1 MENYIVS
8 ARKYRPSTFES
19 VVGQRALTTTL
30 KNAIAT
36 GKLAHAYLFCGPR
49 GVGKTTCARIFAKT
63 INCMSPTADGEACNQ
78 CESCT
83 AFNEQRS
90 YNIHELDAASNNS
103 VDDIRQLVEQVRI
116 PPQIGKYKVY
126 IIDEVHMLSA
136 SAFNA
141 FLKTLEEPP
150 RHAIFILATTEK
162 HKILPTILSRCQI
175 YDFSRIGVE
184 DTVAHLAYVA
194 SKEGI
199 TAFNAFLKTLEEPPR
214 HAIFIL
220 ATTEKHKILPTI
232 LSRCQIYDFS
242 RIGVEDTVAHL
253 AYVASKEGITAEP
266 EALNVIAL
274 KADGGMRDA
283 LSIFDQVVSFTGG
296 HITYK
301 SVIENLN
308 VLDYEYYFKLTGFF
322 LENKISDA
330 LLLLNDVLN
339 KGFDGSHFITGLS
352 SHLRDLLVSKD
363 PATLPLLEVGAS
375 IRERYQAQAQQCPL
389 PFLYRAMKLCN
400 DCDLNY
406 RASKNKRLLV
416 ELTLIQVAQLTA
428 EEDDGANGRSPK
440 QAIKPIFTQPA
451 AAQQPQATAAMPQQT
466 VQPAVQTN
474 STPQPAATQHS
485 NATTPHATPA
495 AVLMAQGREE
505 KKIPVMKM
513 SGLGVSI
520 KRPHIEEEQRNPSS
534 NPTAAH
540 QAAQPEEDYIF
551 NERDLN
557 YYWQEYAGRMP
568 KEQVAIAKRMQNMR
582 ITLINDTTFEAVV
595 DNEIVAKEFT
605 GMIPTLQNYLRTR
618 LKNRK
623 VTMTVRISAPT
634 EKVRAYG
641 RVEKFQMMAQ
651 KNSALLQLKEEF
663 GLELY

>member
-36 GKLAHAYLFCGPR
+36 QKLAHAYLFCGPR

-63 INCMSPTADGEACNQ
+63 INCMTPTADGEACNQ
-78 CESCT
+78 CESCV

-175 YDFSRIGVE
+175 YDFNRISVE
-184 DTVAHLAYVA
+184 DTVNHLSYVA

-199 TAFNAFLKTLEEPPR
+199 M
-214 HAIFIL
+214 
-220 ATTEKHKILPTI
+220 
-232 LSRCQIYDFS
+232 
-242 RIGVEDTVAHL
+242 
-253 AYVASKEGITAEP
+253 AEP
-266 EALNVIAL
+266 EALNVIAM

-296 HITYK
+296 NITYK
-301 SVIENLN
+301 SVIDNLN
-308 VLDYEYYFKLTGFF
+308 VLDYEYYFRLTDCF
-322 LENKISDA
+322 LENKVSDA
-330 LLLLNDVLN
+330 LLLFNDILN

-352 SHLRDLLVSKD
+352 SHFRDLLVGKD
-363 PATLPLLEVGAS
+363 PVTLPLLEVGAS
-375 IRERYQAQAQQCPL
+375 IRQRYQEQAQKCPL

-400 DCDLNY
+400 ECDLNY
-406 RASKNKRLLV
+406 RISKNKRLLV
-416 ELTLIQVAQLTA
+416 ELTLIQVAQLTT
-428 EEDDGANGRSPK
+428 EGDDVSGGRGPTK
-440 QAIKPIFTQPA
+440 TIKPIFTQPA
-451 AAQQPQATAAMPQQT
+451 AAQQPQVASATQVQQASLHTSPSSVTTQAVNGTTARHPQASAA
-466 VQPAVQTN
+466 VQPGA
-474 STPQPAATQHS
+474 SASSGAAS
-485 NATTPHATPA
+485 SAPS
-495 AVLMAQGREE
+495 QGAGVVPTVKEE
-505 KKIPVMKM
+505 RKIPVMKM
-513 SGLGVSI
+513 SSLGVSI
-520 KRPHIEEEQRNPSS
+520 KNPQRDQTTQNTVTTHVPRV
-534 NPTAAH
+534 
-540 QAAQPEEDYIF
+540 QQPEEDFIF
-551 NERDLN
+551 NDRDLN
-557 YYWQEYAGRMP
+557 YYWQEYAGQLP
-568 KEQVAIAKRMQNMR
+568 KEQDALTKRMQMLRPVLLN
-582 ITLINDTTFEAVV
+582 NSTTFEVVV
-595 DNEIVAKEFT
+595 DNEFAAKDFT
-605 GMIPTLQNYLRTR
+605 ALIPELQSYLRGR
-618 LKNRK
+618 LKNSK
-623 VTMTVRISAPT
+623 VVMTVRVSEAT
-634 EKVRAYG
+634 ETIRPVG

-651 KNSALLQLKEEF
+651 KNQALMQLKDEF

>member
-36 GKLAHAYLFCGPR
+36 QKLAHAYLFCGPR

-63 INCMSPTADGEACNQ
+63 INCMTPTADGEACNQ
-78 CESCT
+78 CESCV

-175 YDFSRIGVE
+175 YDFNRISVE
-184 DTVAHLAYVA
+184 DTVNHLSYVA
-194 SKEGI
+194 AKE
-199 TAFNAFLKTLEEPPR
+199 N
-214 HAIFIL
+214 
-220 ATTEKHKILPTI
+220 
-232 LSRCQIYDFS
+232 
-242 RIGVEDTVAHL
+242 
-253 AYVASKEGITAEP
+253 ITAEP
-266 EALNVIAL
+266 EALNVIAM

-296 HITYK
+296 NITYK

-308 VLDYEYYFKLTGFF
+308 VLDYEYYFRLTDCF
-322 LENKISDA
+322 LENKVSDA
-330 LLLLNDVLN
+330 LLLFNDILN

-352 SHLRDLLVSKD
+352 SHFRDLLVGKD
-363 PATLPLLEVGAS
+363 PVTLPLLEVGAS
-375 IRERYQAQAQQCPL
+375 IRQRYQEQAQKCPL

-400 DCDLNY
+400 ECDLNY
-406 RASKNKRLLV
+406 RISKNKRLLV
-416 ELTLIQVAQLTA
+416 ELTLIQVAQLTT
-428 EEDDGANGRSPK
+428 EGDDVSGGRGPK
-440 QAIKPIFTQPA
+440 KTIKPVFTQPA
-451 AAQQPQATAAMPQQT
+451 AAQQPQVASGTQVQQAPVHSSPSSVTTQAANGTTAQHPQASAA
-466 VQPAVQTN
+466 VQPGAPASPGAASSAPSQGAGVAQT
-474 STPQPAATQHS
+474 AK
-485 NATTPHATPA
+485 
-495 AVLMAQGREE
+495 EE
-505 KKIPVMKM
+505 RKIPVMKM
-513 SGLGVSI
+513 SSLGVSI
-520 KRPHIEEEQRNPSS
+520 KNPQRD
-534 NPTAAH
+534 
-540 QAAQPEEDYIF
+540 QAAQNATVAHVPRVQQPEQDSNF

-557 YYWQEYAGRMP
+557 YYWQEYAGQLP
-568 KEQVAIAKRMQNMR
+568 KEQVAIAKRMQVLRPVLLN
-582 ITLINDTTFEAVV
+582 NSTTFEIVV
-595 DNEIVAKEFT
+595 DNEIAAKDFT
-605 GMIPTLQNYLRTR
+605 ALIPELQDYLRVR
-618 LKNRK
+618 LKNSK
-623 VTMTVRISAPT
+623 VVMTVRVSAPT
-634 EKVRAYG
+634 ETVRAVG
-641 RVEKFQMMAQ
+641 RVEKFQMMSQ
-651 KNSALLQLKEEF
+651 KNQALMQLKEEF

>member
-49 GVGKTTCARIFAKT
+49 GVGKITCARIFAKT
-63 INCMSPTADGEACNQ
+63 INCMHPTAEGEACNE

-175 YDFSRIGVE
+175 YDFSRI
-184 DTVAHLAYVA
+184 
-194 SKEGI
+194 S
-199 TAFNAFLKTLEEPPR
+199 
-214 HAIFIL
+214 
-220 ATTEKHKILPTI
+220 
-232 LSRCQIYDFS
+232 
-242 RIGVEDTVAHL
+242 VEDTVAHL

-296 HITYK
+296 HITYQ
-301 SVIENLN
+301 SAIENLN
-308 VLDYEYYFKLTGFF
+308 VLDYEYYFRLTDQL

-339 KGFDGSHFITGLS
+339 KGFDGSHFITGLA
-352 SHLRDLLVSKD
+352 SHFRDLLVSKD
-363 PATLPLLEVGAS
+363 PATTSLLEVGAS
-375 IRERYQAQAQQCPL
+375 IRDRYQAQAQKCPV
-389 PFLYRAMKLCN
+389 PFLYKAMKLCN

-406 RASKNKRLLV
+406 RMSKNKRLLV
-416 ELTLIQVAQLTA
+416 ELTLIQVGQLTA
-428 EEDDGANGRSPK
+428 GEDDASGGRSPK
-440 QAIKPIFTQPA
+440 QAIKPIFNQPA
-451 AAQQPQATAAMPQQT
+451 AAQQPQATPAMPQQQAT
-466 VQPAVQTN
+466 VAPQQPSVQPQQQAAPATN
-474 STPQPAATQHS
+474 
-485 NATTPHATPA
+485 NARQEAPVHATPT
-495 AVLMAQGREE
+495 AVLLAQGKEE
-505 KKIPVMKM
+505 KKIPVTQM
-513 SGLGVSI
+513 SKLGISI
-520 KRPHIEEEQRNPSS
+520 KRPRQEEEKKEITTPSS
-534 NPTAAH
+534 NTSTTSTS
-540 QAAQPEEDYIF
+540 QPVDDYIF
-551 NERDLN
+551 NERDVN
-557 YYWQEYAGRMP
+557 YYWQEYAGQMP
-568 KEQVAIAKRMQNMR
+568 KEQVAIAKRMQNMH
-582 ITLINDTTFEAVV
+582 LNLLNDTTFEAVV

-605 GMIPTLQNYLRTR
+605 GMIPVIQDYLRNR

-634 EKVRAYG
+634 EKIRAYG
-641 RVEKFQMMAQ
+641 RVEKFQMMSQ
-651 KNSALLQLKEEF
+651 KNQALLQLKDEF
-663 GLELY
+663 GLELYS

>member
-36 GKLAHAYLFCGPR
+36 QKLAHAYLFCGPR

-63 INCMSPTADGEACNQ
+63 INCMTPTADGEACNQ
-78 CESCT
+78 CESCV

-175 YDFSRIGVE
+175 YDFNRISVE
-184 DTVAHLAYVA
+184 DTVNHL
-194 SKEGI
+194 S
-199 TAFNAFLKTLEEPPR
+199 
-214 HAIFIL
+214 
-220 ATTEKHKILPTI
+220 
-232 LSRCQIYDFS
+232 
-242 RIGVEDTVAHL
+242 
-253 AYVASKEGITAEP
+253 YVASKEGITAEP
-266 EALNVIAL
+266 EALNVIAM

-296 HITYK
+296 NITYK
-301 SVIENLN
+301 SVIDNLN
-308 VLDYEYYFKLTGFF
+308 VLDYEYYFRLTDCF
-322 LENKISDA
+322 LENKVSDA
-330 LLLLNDVLN
+330 LLLFNDILN

-352 SHLRDLLVSKD
+352 SHFRDLLVGKD
-363 PATLPLLEVGAS
+363 PVTLPLLEVGAS
-375 IRERYQAQAQQCPL
+375 IRQSYQEQAQKCPL

-400 DCDLNY
+400 ECDLNY
-406 RASKNKRLLV
+406 RISKNKRLLV
-416 ELTLIQVAQLTA
+416 ELTLIQVAQLTT
-428 EEDDGANGRSPK
+428 EGDDVSGGRGPK
-440 QAIKPIFTQPA
+440 KTIKPVFTRPA
-451 AAQQPQATAAMPQQT
+451 AAQQPQVASATQVQQAPVHSSPSSVTTQAANGTTAQHPQASAA
-466 VQPAVQTN
+466 VQPGAPASPGAASSAPSQGAGVAQT
-474 STPQPAATQHS
+474 AK
-485 NATTPHATPA
+485 
-495 AVLMAQGREE
+495 EE
-505 KKIPVMKM
+505 RKIPVMKM
-513 SGLGVSI
+513 SSLGVSI
-520 KRPHIEEEQRNPSS
+520 KNPQRDQVSQNATTTYVPKV
-534 NPTAAH
+534 
-540 QAAQPEEDYIF
+540 QQPEEDFMF
-551 NERDLN
+551 NDRDLN
-557 YYWQEYAGRMP
+557 YYWQEYAGQLP
-568 KEQVAIAKRMQNMR
+568 KEQDALAKRMQMLRPALLN
-582 ITLINDTTFEAVV
+582 NSTTFEVVV
-595 DNEIVAKEFT
+595 DNEFAAKDFT
-605 GMIPTLQNYLRTR
+605 ALIPELQDYLRGR
-618 LKNRK
+618 LKNSK
-623 VTMTVRISAPT
+623 VMMTVRVSEAT
-634 EKVRAYG
+634 ETVRPVG

-651 KNSALLQLKEEF
+651 KNQALMQLKDEF

>member
-36 GKLAHAYLFCGPR
+36 QKLAHAYLFCGPR

-63 INCMSPTADGEACNQ
+63 INCMTPTADGEACNQ
-78 CESCT
+78 CESCV

-175 YDFSRIGVE
+175 YDFNRISVE
-184 DTVAHLAYVA
+184 DTVNHL
-194 SKEGI
+194 S
-199 TAFNAFLKTLEEPPR
+199 
-214 HAIFIL
+214 
-220 ATTEKHKILPTI
+220 
-232 LSRCQIYDFS
+232 
-242 RIGVEDTVAHL
+242 
-253 AYVASKEGITAEP
+253 YVASKEGITAEP
-266 EALNVIAL
+266 EALNVIAM

-296 HITYK
+296 NITYK
-301 SVIENLN
+301 SVIDNLN
-308 VLDYEYYFKLTGFF
+308 VLDYEYYFRLTDCF
-322 LENKISDA
+322 LENKVSDA
-330 LLLLNDVLN
+330 LLLFNDILN

-352 SHLRDLLVSKD
+352 SHFRDLLVGKD
-363 PATLPLLEVGAS
+363 PVTLPLLEVGAS
-375 IRERYQAQAQQCPL
+375 IRQSYQEQAQKCPL

-400 DCDLNY
+400 ECDLNY
-406 RASKNKRLLV
+406 RISKNKRLLV
-416 ELTLIQVAQLTA
+416 ELTLIQVAQLTT
-428 EEDDGANGRSPK
+428 EGDDVSGGRGPK
-440 QAIKPIFTQPA
+440 KTIKPVFTQPA
-451 AAQQPQATAAMPQQT
+451 AAQQPQVASGTQVQQAPVHSSPSSVTTQAANGTTAQHPQASAA
-466 VQPAVQTN
+466 VQPGASVSSGAASSAPSQGAGVAQT
-474 STPQPAATQHS
+474 AK
-485 NATTPHATPA
+485 
-495 AVLMAQGREE
+495 EE
-505 KKIPVMKM
+505 RKIPVMKM
-513 SGLGVSI
+513 SSLGVSI
-520 KRPHIEEEQRNPSS
+520 KNPQRDQVSQNATTTYVPKV
-534 NPTAAH
+534 
-540 QAAQPEEDYIF
+540 QQPEEDFMF
-551 NERDLN
+551 NDRDLN
-557 YYWQEYAGRMP
+557 YYWQEYAGQLP
-568 KEQVAIAKRMQNMR
+568 KEQDALAKRMQMLRPALLN
-582 ITLINDTTFEAVV
+582 NSTTFEVVV
-595 DNEIVAKEFT
+595 DNEFAAKDFT
-605 GMIPTLQNYLRTR
+605 ALIPELQDYLRGR
-618 LKNRK
+618 LKNSK
-623 VTMTVRISAPT
+623 VMMTVRVSEAT
-634 EKVRAYG
+634 ETVRPVG

-651 KNSALLQLKEEF
+651 KNQALMQLKDEF

>member
-136 SAFNA
+136 S
-141 FLKTLEEPP
+141 
-150 RHAIFILATTEK
+150 
-162 HKILPTILSRCQI
+162 
-175 YDFSRIGVE
+175 
-184 DTVAHLAYVA
+184 
-194 SKEGI
+194 
-199 TAFNAFLKTLEEPPR
+199 AFNAFLKTLEEPPR

-485 NATTPHATPA
+485 NATTPHSTPA

>member
-136 SAFNA
+136 S
-141 FLKTLEEPP
+141 
-150 RHAIFILATTEK
+150 
-162 HKILPTILSRCQI
+162 
-175 YDFSRIGVE
+175 
-184 DTVAHLAYVA
+184 
-194 SKEGI
+194 
-199 TAFNAFLKTLEEPPR
+199 AFNAFLKTLEEPPR

-451 AAQQPQATAAMPQQT
+451 AAQQPQATAATPQQT

-485 NATTPHATPA
+485 NATTPHATPT

-595 DNEIVAKEFT
+595 DNEIVAKEYT

>member
-36 GKLAHAYLFCGPR
+36 QKLAHAYLFCGPR

-63 INCMSPTADGEACNQ
+63 INCMTPTADGEACNQ
-78 CESCT
+78 CESCV

-175 YDFSRIGVE
+175 YDFNRISVE
-184 DTVAHLAYVA
+184 DTVSHL
-194 SKEGI
+194 S
-199 TAFNAFLKTLEEPPR
+199 
-214 HAIFIL
+214 
-220 ATTEKHKILPTI
+220 
-232 LSRCQIYDFS
+232 
-242 RIGVEDTVAHL
+242 
-253 AYVASKEGITAEP
+253 YVASKEGITAEP
-266 EALNVIAL
+266 EALNVIAM

-296 HITYK
+296 NITYK
-301 SVIENLN
+301 SVIDNLN
-308 VLDYEYYFKLTGFF
+308 VLDYEYYFRLTDCF
-322 LENKISDA
+322 LENKVSDA
-330 LLLLNDVLN
+330 LLLFNDILN

-352 SHLRDLLVSKD
+352 SHFRDLLVGKD
-363 PATLPLLEVGAS
+363 PVTLPLLEVGAS
-375 IRERYQAQAQQCPL
+375 IRQRYQEQAQKCPL

-400 DCDLNY
+400 ECDLNY
-406 RASKNKRLLV
+406 RISKNKRLLV
-416 ELTLIQVAQLTA
+416 ELTLIQVAQLTT
-428 EEDDGANGRSPK
+428 EGDDVSGGRGPK
-440 QAIKPIFTQPA
+440 KTIKPVFTQPA
-451 AAQQPQATAAMPQQT
+451 AAQQPQVASATQVQQAPVHSSPSSVTTQAANGTT
-466 VQPAVQTN
+466 VQHPQASAAVQ
-474 STPQPAATQHS
+474 PGAPAS
-485 NATTPHATPA
+485 PGA
-495 AVLMAQGREE
+495 ASSAPSQGAGVAQTAKEE
-505 KKIPVMKM
+505 RKIPVMKM
-513 SGLGVSI
+513 SSLGVSI
-520 KRPHIEEEQRNPSS
+520 KNPQRDQVSQNATTTYVPKV
-534 NPTAAH
+534 
-540 QAAQPEEDYIF
+540 QQPEEDFMF
-551 NERDLN
+551 NDRDLN
-557 YYWQEYAGRMP
+557 YYWQEYAGQLP
-568 KEQVAIAKRMQNMR
+568 KEQDALAKRMQMLRPALLN
-582 ITLINDTTFEAVV
+582 NSTTFEVVV
-595 DNEIVAKEFT
+595 DNEFAAKDFT
-605 GMIPTLQNYLRTR
+605 ALIPELQDYLRGR
-618 LKNRK
+618 LKNSK
-623 VTMTVRISAPT
+623 VMMTVRVSEAT
-634 EKVRAYG
+634 ETVRPVG

-651 KNSALLQLKEEF
+651 KNQALMQLKDEF

>member
-36 GKLAHAYLFCGPR
+36 QKLAHAYLFCGPR

-63 INCMSPTADGEACNQ
+63 INCMTPTADGEACNQ
-78 CESCT
+78 CESCV

-175 YDFSRIGVE
+175 YDFNRISVE
-184 DTVAHLAYVA
+184 DTVNHL
-194 SKEGI
+194 S
-199 TAFNAFLKTLEEPPR
+199 
-214 HAIFIL
+214 
-220 ATTEKHKILPTI
+220 
-232 LSRCQIYDFS
+232 
-242 RIGVEDTVAHL
+242 
-253 AYVASKEGITAEP
+253 YVASKEGITAEP
-266 EALNVIAL
+266 EALNVIAM

-296 HITYK
+296 NITYK
-301 SVIENLN
+301 SVIDNLN
-308 VLDYEYYFKLTGFF
+308 VLDYEYYFRLTDCF
-322 LENKISDA
+322 LENKVSDA
-330 LLLLNDVLN
+330 LLLFNDILN

-352 SHLRDLLVSKD
+352 SHFRDLLVGKD
-363 PATLPLLEVGAS
+363 PVTLPLLEVGAS
-375 IRERYQAQAQQCPL
+375 IRQRYQEQAQKCPL

-400 DCDLNY
+400 ECDLNY
-406 RASKNKRLLV
+406 RISKNKRLLV
-416 ELTLIQVAQLTA
+416 ELTLIQVAQLTT
-428 EEDDGANGRSPK
+428 EGDDVSGGRGPK
-440 QAIKPIFTQPA
+440 KTIKPVFTQPA
-451 AAQQPQATAAMPQQT
+451 AAQQPQVASATQVQQAPVHSSPSSVTTQAANGTTAQHPQASAA
-466 VQPAVQTN
+466 VQPGAPASPGAASSAPSQGAGVAQT
-474 STPQPAATQHS
+474 AK
-485 NATTPHATPA
+485 
-495 AVLMAQGREE
+495 EE
-505 KKIPVMKM
+505 RKIPVMKM
-513 SGLGVSI
+513 SSLGVSI
-520 KRPHIEEEQRNPSS
+520 KNPQRDQVSQNATTIYVPKV
-534 NPTAAH
+534 
-540 QAAQPEEDYIF
+540 QQPEEDFMF
-551 NERDLN
+551 NDRDLN
-557 YYWQEYAGRMP
+557 YYWQEYAGQLP
-568 KEQVAIAKRMQNMR
+568 KEQDALAKRMQMLRPALLN
-582 ITLINDTTFEAVV
+582 NSTTFEVVV
-595 DNEIVAKEFT
+595 DNEFAAKDFT
-605 GMIPTLQNYLRTR
+605 ALIPELQDYLRGR
-618 LKNRK
+618 LKNSK
-623 VTMTVRISAPT
+623 VMMTVRVSEAT
-634 EKVRAYG
+634 ETVRPVG

-651 KNSALLQLKEEF
+651 KNQALMQLKDEL

>member
-136 SAFNA
+136 S
-141 FLKTLEEPP
+141 
-150 RHAIFILATTEK
+150 
-162 HKILPTILSRCQI
+162 
-175 YDFSRIGVE
+175 
-184 DTVAHLAYVA
+184 
-194 SKEGI
+194 
-199 TAFNAFLKTLEEPPR
+199 AFNAFLKTLEEPPR

-485 NATTPHATPA
+485 KCNNSTCHTCCRINGA
-495 AVLMAQGREE
+495 RERRE
-505 KKIPVMKM
+505 KIPVMKM

>member
-8 ARKYRPSTFES
+8 PRKNRPSTLES

-136 SAFNA
+136 S
-141 FLKTLEEPP
+141 
-150 RHAIFILATTEK
+150 
-162 HKILPTILSRCQI
+162 
-175 YDFSRIGVE
+175 
-184 DTVAHLAYVA
+184 
-194 SKEGI
+194 
-199 TAFNAFLKTLEEPPR
+199 AFNAFLKTLEEPPR

-485 NATTPHATPA
+485 NATTPHATPT

-520 KRPHIEEEQRNPSS
+520 KRPHIEEEQRTPSS

>member
-36 GKLAHAYLFCGPR
+36 QKLAHAYLFCGPR

-63 INCMSPTADGEACNQ
+63 INCMTPTADGEACNQ
-78 CESCT
+78 CESCV

-175 YDFSRIGVE
+175 YDFNRISVE
-184 DTVAHLAYVA
+184 DTVNHL
-194 SKEGI
+194 S
-199 TAFNAFLKTLEEPPR
+199 
-214 HAIFIL
+214 
-220 ATTEKHKILPTI
+220 
-232 LSRCQIYDFS
+232 
-242 RIGVEDTVAHL
+242 
-253 AYVASKEGITAEP
+253 YVASKEGITAEP
-266 EALNVIAL
+266 EALNVIAM

-296 HITYK
+296 NITYK
-301 SVIENLN
+301 SVIDNLN
-308 VLDYEYYFKLTGFF
+308 VLDYEYYFRLTDCF
-322 LENKISDA
+322 LENKVSDA
-330 LLLLNDVLN
+330 LLLFNDILN

-352 SHLRDLLVSKD
+352 SHFRDLLVGKD
-363 PATLPLLEVGAS
+363 PVTLPLLEVGAS
-375 IRERYQAQAQQCPL
+375 IRQSYQEQAQKCPL

-400 DCDLNY
+400 ECDLNY
-406 RASKNKRLLV
+406 RISKNKRLLV
-416 ELTLIQVAQLTA
+416 ELTLIQVAQLTT
-428 EEDDGANGRSPK
+428 EGDDVSGGRGPK
-440 QAIKPIFTQPA
+440 KTIKPVFTQPA
-451 AAQQPQATAAMPQQT
+451 AAQQPQVASATQVQQAPVHSSPSSVTTQAANGTTAQHPQASAA
-466 VQPAVQTN
+466 VQPGAPASPGAASSAPSQGAGVAQT
-474 STPQPAATQHS
+474 AK
-485 NATTPHATPA
+485 
-495 AVLMAQGREE
+495 EE
-505 KKIPVMKM
+505 RKIPVMKM
-513 SGLGVSI
+513 SSLGVSI
-520 KRPHIEEEQRNPSS
+520 KNPQRDQVSQNATTTYVPKV
-534 NPTAAH
+534 
-540 QAAQPEEDYIF
+540 QQPEEDFMF
-551 NERDLN
+551 NDRDLN
-557 YYWQEYAGRMP
+557 YYWQEYAGQLP
-568 KEQVAIAKRMQNMR
+568 KEQDALAKRMQMLRPALLN
-582 ITLINDTTFEAVV
+582 NSTTFEVVV
-595 DNEIVAKEFT
+595 DNEFAAKDFT
-605 GMIPTLQNYLRTR
+605 ALIPELQDYLRGR
-618 LKNRK
+618 LKNSK
-623 VTMTVRISAPT
+623 VMMTVRVSEAT
-634 EKVRAYG
+634 ETVRPVG

-651 KNSALLQLKEEF
+651 KNQALMQLKDEF

>member
-8 ARKYRPSTFES
+8 ARKYRPATFES
-19 VVGQRALTTTL
+19 VVGQHALTTTL
-30 KNAIAT
+30 KNAIAI

-175 YDFSRIGVE
+175 YDFNRITVE

-199 TAFNAFLKTLEEPPR
+199 T
-214 HAIFIL
+214 
-220 ATTEKHKILPTI
+220 
-232 LSRCQIYDFS
+232 S
-242 RIGVEDTVAHL
+242 
-253 AYVASKEGITAEP
+253 EP

-296 HITYK
+296 HITYQ

-308 VLDYEYYFKLTGFF
+308 VLDYEYYFRLTDHF
-322 LENKISDA
+322 LANQVSDA

-339 KGFDGSHFITGLS
+339 KGFDASHFITGLS
-352 SHLRDLLVSKD
+352 SHFRDLLVSKD

-375 IRERYQAQAQQCPL
+375 IRERYQVQAQKCPL
-389 PFLYRAMKLCN
+389 PFLYKAMKLCN

-428 EEDDGANGRSPK
+428 GDDDVSGGRSPQ
-440 QAIKPIFTQPA
+440 QAIKPIFSQPVA
-451 AAQQPQATAAMPQQT
+451 VQQPQASATPPTQVSNVATAQ
-466 VQPAVQTN
+466 VQPAPQNYVAQQTTSAVQQTT
-474 STPQPAATQHS
+474 SAAQQTTSAAPQAVPATPQFQQSSGTQAKEQKVRVVNMSDLSISIKHPRVEEENKQAVAATPQES
-485 NATTPHATPA
+485 
-495 AVLMAQGREE
+495 V
-505 KKIPVMKM
+505 
-513 SGLGVSI
+513 
-520 KRPHIEEEQRNPSS
+520 
-534 NPTAAH
+534 
-540 QAAQPEEDYIF
+540 QPEEDLAF
-551 NERDLN
+551 NEKDVN
-557 YYWQEYAGRMP
+557 FYWQEYAGRLP
-568 KEQVAIAKRMQNMR
+568 QEQVALANCMRLLHLTMQ
-582 ITLINDTTFEAVV
+582 DATTFEVVV
-595 DNEIVAKEFT
+595 DNNIVAKEFT
-605 GMIPTLQNYLRTR
+605 EQKQELQDYLRMR
-618 LKNRK
+618 LKNSK
-623 VTMTVRISAPT
+623 ATMTVRVSDPAENVRPT
-634 EKVRAYG
+634 N
-641 RVEKFQMMAQ
+641 RVELFQMMAQ
-651 KNSALLQLKEEF
+651 KNSALLQLRDEF
-663 GLELY
+663 GLEFN